1 MKRLLFLFLMCL
13 PMMVVAQDDVEVM
26 TATYVKADAMTK
38 TQGSTKWRST
48 HIGVTKW
55 DDGRVGMGQQSLG
68 VRL

>member
-38 TQGSTKWRST
+38 TQGHRK
-48 HIGVTKW
+48 G
-55 DDGRVGMGQQSLG
+55 GRRTMSATS
-68 VRL
+68 RPSPASKPAKRTTA